1 MVVAGQLYFTEIY
14 FLYHFRFSSST
25 DGSSSKDI
33 FMYDVGT
40 QKISKL
46 RGELSS
52 AFVEVAESN
61 ANSQELDSLAAA
73 SDLMEQWEQSPFEV
87 KSGEEPSAAGSEIY
101 EDRVLPSQ
109 AVDIYSSASKQ
120 DLRYDEIKKDK
131 KSVIPYVAIAVSQPD
146 QESKDDKTS
155 NMILVSS
162 GYSKTSDFTGPAL

>member
-1 MVVAGQLYFTEIY
+1 
-14 FLYHFRFSSST
+14 
-25 DGSSSKDI
+25 
-33 FMYDVGT
+33 MYDVGT
-40 QKISKL
+40 QKVSKL

-73 SDLMEQWEQSPFEV
+73 SDLMEQWERSQFEV
-87 KSGEEPSAAGSEIY
+87 QSGEEPSAAASGIF

-109 AVDIYSSASKQ
+109 AVDISSSASEQ
-120 DLRYDEIKKDK
+120 DVRYDEIEKDK
-131 KSVIPYVAIAVSQPD
+131 KSVVPGYLAIAVSESD
-146 QESKDDKTS
+146 GESKDDKTS